1 MPMPAFIVLVI
12 ATIVMLQVA
21 EKNGDRL
28 KYMPEILAIIGALL
42 ILLGL
47 FIVLCNYVYL
57 LKNYLNR
64 KRNIEK
70 FYSLIPLFGA
80 LLLLGGSFV
89 LSVKFRVYF
98 LLIFIFDHG
107 TSILL
112 ISVPRLIKEFRTT
125 CKEKQHQWKKYTQ
138 LHMLRCFFAD

>member
-1 MPMPAFIVLVI
+1 MSI
-12 ATIVMLQVA
+12 
-21 EKNGDRL
+21 
-28 KYMPEILAIIGALL
+28 ILAIIGVLL
-42 ILLGL
+42 MLLGL

-64 KRNIEK
+64 KRNIDK

-98 LLIFIFDHG
+98 LLIFIFDPG
-107 TSILL
+107 TSMFL
-112 ISVPRLIKEFRTT
+112 ISVPHLIKEMCTT
-125 CKEKQHQWKKYTQ
+125 GKNDTQ
-138 LHMLRCFFAD
+138 SK